1 MWRGLYFVCREARFS
16 VQGALFSVVWA
27 TFRVEGAVFK
37 CAGDSQ
43 DGTDPGPPERH
54 KSWDYPGTVCSGRDL
69 DHPVGIFSGAMKV
82 RGQCAV

>member
-27 TFRVEGAVFK
+27 TFRVEWAVSVQGTARTAQTPDHQNGIILGL
-37 CAGDSQ
+37 CA
-43 DGTDPGPPERH
+43 
-54 KSWDYPGTVCSGRDL
+54 
-69 DHPVGIFSGAMKV
+69 PVGISTIRSGSFQVQCKV